1 MLNLNAVVLEYD
13 NLEIML
19 IGKEYWFM
27 NQKFKIIDSH
37 AHYDDEAFNED
48 RESLL
53 NEINQNGVIGILN
66 CASSYD
72 SLKTTDQLT
81 KDHNFIF
88 GALGIHP
95 ENANEMKGDTL
106 DEIKSY
112 IKNNDKIVAIGE
124 IGLDYYWDENPPK
137 DIQKDVFRSHMNL
150 AKQLNYP
157 VVIHD
162 RDAHQDTL
170 EIIKEFPEVTGV
182 VHCFSGSVEFAK
194 ECVKL
199 GYYIGITGVVT
210 FKNAKKVVEV
220 VREIPLEKILVET
233 DCPYMAPEPNRGKR
247 NKSDYIEYII
257 TKIAEIKNIDPYEA
271 NLRFNEN
278 FFRLI
283 RKEK

>member
-48 RESLL
+48 REYLL
-53 NEINQNGVIGILN
+53 NEINENGVIGILN

-81 KDHNFIF
+81 KDHDFIF

-95 ENANEMKGDTL
+95 ENANEMKIDTL
-106 DEIKSY
+106 DEIKAY

-137 DIQKDVFRSHMNL
+137 DIQKDVFRRHMNL
-150 AKQLNYP
+150 AKELNYP

-194 ECVKL
+194 ECIKL